1 MNLISEKRDTHLTEI
16 VSLLSMY
23 QTLSIFQLKK
33 LYPEL
38 TKAKLMSF
46 IRRLEKGGRLI
57 YVPETDIVKYS
68 RDCSVEPSVIAAFW
82 VLLDFMPAVTYH
94 TISDFPVSLTFY
106 TEEDVYDVIYVTEGK
121 EMLISHV
128 LSIYPKSAPRRLI
141 IINHTQQIPKL
152 HFPGIAAFCIVK
164 PDGQIQYYKIQGVTD
179 S

>member
-1 MNLISEKRDTHLTEI
+1 MIQRMEIYQHQQKRDTHLTEI

-68 RDCSVEPSVIAAFW
+68 KDWKE
-82 VLLDFMPAVTYH
+82 LLFT
-94 TISDFPVSLTFY
+94 
-106 TEEDVYDVIYVTEGK
+106 
-121 EMLISHV
+121 
-128 LSIYPKSAPRRLI
+128 
-141 IINHTQQIPKL
+141 
-152 HFPGIAAFCIVK
+152 
-164 PDGQIQYYKIQGVTD
+164 
-179 S
+179 